1 MFIIKDCTTTN
12 QFKILVIFVMMFQR
26 VMPSYWYVLL
36 RYFLRVDDVLVRSN
50 ETRMFHML
58 NSNYVLREY
67 TAKESQ
73 AKDLNV
79 SIIYYL
85 KRHSLIQIY

>member
-1 MFIIKDCTTTN
+1 MC
-12 QFKILVIFVMMFQR
+12 LQR

-58 NSNYVLREY
+58 ESEHVLREY
-67 TAKESQ
+67 TVKE
-73 AKDLNV
+73 AYTKDLKV
-79 SIIYYL
+79 SMKFRFFFKTWDIIIL
-85 KRHSLIQIY
+85 KNYAAV